1 MGTPANSRRRFLSR
15 EMSEDENMMMIIQEA
30 DAKSK
35 AKKASFA
42 EAKEACAKKLVRQ
55 QQEDIQEDL
64 EEKYMDAVQSIDHLE
79 TEKTLLVYEVEQLRD
94 ILESTEE
101 ELAELHRKHTQMHRE
116 LETEKVAKHLL
127 QQKINFMEK
136 QLEERKKS
144 QDTEIAATKNMDKDI
159 QSNFKYQ
166 GNSDAKKIEFKSDE
180 VGKHSMEQFQDSV
193 ATLQDAEVKHSANGS
208 FETKSNRLQKTKTIG
223 DISNGKYQE
232 GSMNIFTQ
240 QGAADTCVEESTGL
254 IEDNENITVVEK
266 MNSIHH
272 YATEREGSNIVMEG
286 HRSEALEQ
294 LELGSGKKDTEYK
307 ECKEREQN
315 KLILEVNE
323 VTSGE
328 TVHKKEMNEKKSEGN
343 EPGTREEVSN
353 EECLSNRM
361 EGGVRKQVEE
371 KEIMME
377 MCGGKNLGMVKE
389 KPVEVWGSMSE
400 ALKQVGLAQD
410 HKMTTGKSSWEG
422 TIEKNREIAASEI
435 SYKKMEMDNKAEEI
449 ECGGE
454 ELAGGIESAQDK
466 WPESGREGG
475 EIIEQFQC
483 MTGAVSDLVKGEDS
497 VNLKRDVW
505 LDEAEQHEGM
515 HGKEVFVDEVQSQ
528 RGEEEL
534 EYENP
539 VKNEEMDQQLQVFI
553 NKVNEGEDSRAR
565 EGENVT
571 KTVDTR
577 KDPSHGSNKEWKETN
592 ANLDMSEQ
600 ETVIDG
606 QAHIEGKETQNEGR
620 QNTGGK
626 EKGALDMLGQLFK
639 NIITQQKSFSDCEG
653 KVNSDDYVDGQRS
666 ETDGEREDEIKEQD
680 EEYVLAKQGQHRKKE
695 NKGIESTGGEI
706 EEKTNDEL
714 CRKGLV
720 DGRLEL
726 TVPEGNKATT
736 ELVEEAERAVA
747 DLSDDEMHDAA
758 ESIASEPKTDTH
770 IQENKPKTEED
781 PESTTTKDDVELRE
795 NLSTIESTKQH
806 IKHRDT
812 CRVS

>member
-15 EMSEDENMMMIIQEA
+15 EMSEDENMMMMIQEA

-42 EAKEACAKKLVRQ
+42 EAKEACAKKLVRP

-127 QQKINFMEK
+127 QQKINCMEK
-136 QLEERKKS
+136 ELEERKKS

-166 GNSDAKKIEFKSDE
+166 GNSDAKKMEFKSDA
-180 VGKHSMEQFQDSV
+180 VGKHSMEQLQDSV
-193 ATLQDAEVKHSANGS
+193 ATLQDAEVKHSANGT
-208 FETKSNRLQKTKTIG
+208 FETKSNRLQKTKTIE

-232 GSMNIFTQ
+232 GSMNIFTR
-240 QGAADTCVEESTGL
+240 QGAADTCVEESTSL

-272 YATEREGSNIVMEG
+272 YATERDGSNIVMEG
-286 HRSEALEQ
+286 HRSDALEQ

-315 KLILEVNE
+315 KLILEVSE
-323 VTSGE
+323 VTPGE
-328 TVHKKEMNEKKSEGN
+328 TVHKREMNVNKSEGN

-353 EECLSNRM
+353 EECLSNRV
-361 EGGVRKQVEE
+361 EGGVRKQVEEE

-377 MCGGKNLGMVKE
+377 MCGGKNLGTVKE

-400 ALKQVGLAQD
+400 ALKQVGSAQD
-410 HKMTTGKSSWEG
+410 HKMTTGKSRWEG
-422 TIEKNREIAASEI
+422 TKEKNREMAASEI
-435 SYKKMEMDNKAEEI
+435 SYQKKEMDNKAEEL

-466 WPESGREGG
+466 WPESGREEG
-475 EIIEQFQC
+475 EIIKQFQC
-483 MTGAVSDLVKGEDS
+483 MTGTASNLVKGGDS
-497 VNLKRDVW
+497 VNLKGDVW
-505 LDEAEQHEGM
+505 LDEAEQHEGL
-515 HGKEVFVDEVQSQ
+515 HGKEVSVDEAQSQ
-528 RGEEEL
+528 RAEEEL
-534 EYENP
+534 ENENP

-553 NKVNEGEDSRAR
+553 NKVNEGEGSRAR
-565 EGENVT
+565 ERENVN
-571 KTVDTR
+571 KKVDTR
-577 KDPSHGSNKEWKETN
+577 KDPSQGGNKEWKETN
-592 ANLDMSEQ
+592 VNLDMSEQ

-606 QAHIEGKETQNEGR
+606 QAHTEGKETQNEGR
-620 QNTGGK
+620 QNAGGK

-639 NIITQQKSFSDCEG
+639 NIITRQKSFSDSEG
-653 KVNSDDYVDGQRS
+653 KGNSDDYVDGQRS
-666 ETDGEREDEIKEQD
+666 ETDGEREDEITEQD
-680 EEYVLAKQGQHRKKE
+680 EEYVLAKQGQHRRKE

-706 EEKTNDEL
+706 EEKKNDEL
-714 CRKGLV
+714 CMKGLV

-726 TVPEGNKATT
+726 MVPETT

-747 DLSDDEMHDAA
+747 DLSDEEMHDAA

-781 PESTTTKDDVELRE
+781 PESTTTNDDVDLRE
-795 NLSTIESTKQH
+795 NLSTSESTKQH